1 MNKTYICADI
11 HGDLAGYKELL
22 NLIDFDDTDRMII
35 AGDVL
40 DRGKYGIEL
49 LELVLSQSNVSL
61 LLGNHEMF
69 AIMYLSGELSQD
81 DWIRFGGQ
89 DTLSG
94 ILKMNQSQK
103 DKLLHELCGLPLY
116 TEIKSP
122 VYGNTVVTHTGIDL
136 DNLVYVHDD
145 VIDVKESIKA
155 GFERNTYNF
164 MCGRDI
170 HYAPTEILKRLNQY
184 IILGHVPTYYINDD
198 YSCNAY
204 RSDYYMDID
213 CGNGKK
219 RNGGRICC
227 YDVNDDI
234 YIYCKQS

>member
-89 DTLSG
+89 DTLSE
-94 ILKMNQSQK
+94 ILKMNPTQK
-103 DKLLHELCGLPLY
+103 DKLL
-116 TEIKSP
+116 
-122 VYGNTVVTHTGIDL
+122 
-136 DNLVYVHDD
+136 LV
-145 VIDVKESIKA
+145 
-155 GFERNTYNF
+155 
-164 MCGRDI
+164 
-170 HYAPTEILKRLNQY
+170 
-184 IILGHVPTYYINDD
+184 
-198 YSCNAY
+198 
-204 RSDYYMDID
+204 
-213 CGNGKK
+213 
-219 RNGGRICC
+219 
-227 YDVNDDI
+227 
-234 YIYCKQS
+234 